1 MIFWMAER
9 LGCSAKS
16 TSFLED
22 IRLYLHESG
31 TISAAPEV
39 EIFVAALSCTTGASV
54 TDDSPD
60 PRSGFDDEP
69 CSLLLIELRG
79 TFSGLSKS
87 KACMD
92 VKAKYKTGN

>member
-1 MIFWMAER
+1 MIFGMAER
-9 LGCSAKS
+9 LSCCAKS
-16 TSFLED
+16 TSCLEE
-22 IRLYLHESG
+22 IQLCLHESG

-39 EIFVAALSCTTGASV
+39 EIFVAAPSCTAGASV
-54 TDDSPD
+54 MDDSPD
-60 PRSGFDDEP
+60 PRSKFDDEP